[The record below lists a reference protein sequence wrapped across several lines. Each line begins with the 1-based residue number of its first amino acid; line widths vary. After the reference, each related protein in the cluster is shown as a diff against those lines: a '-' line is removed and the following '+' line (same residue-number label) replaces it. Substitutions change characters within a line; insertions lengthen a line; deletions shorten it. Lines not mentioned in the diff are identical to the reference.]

1 MSVVLIVII
10 LIGVFALL
18 DFVRAV
24 KGPTAVDRLVA
35 SSAISTKGMAVILL
49 LAYVNDNMSY
59 IDVALVLALCGFVG
73 LLAMLRSLLPE
84 DADILTKDLV
94 DRPAQLVHFIG
105 AEEEK

>member
-1 MSVVLIVII
+1 
-10 LIGVFALL
+10 
-18 DFVRAV
+18 
-24 KGPTAVDRLVA
+24 
-35 SSAISTKGMAVILL
+35 MAVILL